1 MIYPISSIYKPWGQ
15 ITQTWGSATFPWR
28 AATVA
33 PPSFSVVY
41 GDTAIYQSSPIQ
53 TTPAAHSVSDQAVMG
68 AMLLVP
74 TAYHWGDLTGTWG
87 SYTQPWRAFTGR
99 GVHNVA
105 AGAITAGVVQ
115 NSEFSGS
122 CAFPGS
128 STLRASLQIAATDVV
143 PTQQSTTLGVKLL
156 ATASASSGVVSGAAI
171 SLTSSIH
178 LAGQIAPSGG
188 VDAGLIAILTA
199 FASRAGRSSATWR
212 I

>member
-1 MIYPISSIYKPWGQ
+1 
-15 ITQTWGSATFPWR
+15 
-28 AATVA
+28 
-33 PPSFSVVY
+33 
-41 GDTAIYQSSPIQ
+41 
-53 TTPAAHSVSDQAVMG
+53 MG

-74 TAYHWGDLTGTWG
+74 TAHHWGDLTGTWG

-99 GVHNVA
+99 GVYNVA

-122 CAFPGS
+122 CEFPGA
-128 STLRASLQIAATDVV
+128 STMQASLQVGAADVL
-143 PTQQSTTLGVKLL
+143 PTQQSTTLGVRLL

-171 SLTSSIH
+171 NLTSSIH
-178 LAGQIAPSGG
+178 LAGQIASFGV
-188 VDAGLIAILTA
+188 VDADLIAILTA